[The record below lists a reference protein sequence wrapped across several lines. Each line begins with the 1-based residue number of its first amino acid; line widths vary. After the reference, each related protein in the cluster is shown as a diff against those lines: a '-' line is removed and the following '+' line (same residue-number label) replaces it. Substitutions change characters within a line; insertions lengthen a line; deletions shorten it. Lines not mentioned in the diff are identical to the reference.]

1 MMAYISRLSRL
12 KSVIKRVRK
21 EVTVIV
27 TERSVFYYE
36 IFAKM
41 LHDKKIENI
50 NYNIYKLWFM
60 NL

>member
-27 TERSVFYYE
+27 TERSVFTDYE

-41 LHDKKIENI
+41 LHDDKKIEDI
-50 NYNIYKLWFM
+50 NYNI
-60 NL
+60 